1 MHGGRGCGRVG
12 GIEKRSTNMAFESGS
27 MSFRMVALPRAFP
40 KDWVEKFAEK
50 RAGSLDA
57 SDLKATSG
65 WVTGRHLLDTNI
77 TEESALHAGYV
88 RLVWRTASRK
98 VPGALLKAECRMEEL
113 ARMAADGVP
122 FLKAKDRAEIRKEVK
137 ERLTP
142 KMPPTIKAIPFVYQP
157 GTHHLYATA
166 MSDTLL
172 DTLCGALREA
182 LGFGGTPDDPEP
194 MAQRLKNVD
203 LMDQAGVGFSKETA
217 DVAMEMMPGR
227 EFLTWLWFKTETQNG
242 RVALSD
248 GRALDVL
255 IEGPLTFA
263 HEGNGAH
270 LSVLKKGMPERS
282 AEAKTCLKSGKKLKA
297 ATVTLALDEATQW
310 RFQLDAD
317 TFGVR
322 SLKVPQGEG
331 PMDAVSRF
339 QERMIYLEQF
349 REIFCDLYGSFAELR
364 ANGRKWKGELERIRE
379 WVPSRPGRR

>member
-1 MHGGRGCGRVG
+1 
-12 GIEKRSTNMAFESGS
+12 MAFESGS

-40 KDWVEKFAEK
+40 KNWLEKFAEK

-57 SDLKATSG
+57 TDLEATSG

-77 TEESALHAGYV
+77 TEESALYAGYV

-194 MAQRLKNVD
+194 MAQRLKNV
-203 LMDQAGVGFSKETA
+203 E
-217 DVAMEMMPGR
+217 VAY
-227 EFLTWLWFKTETQNG
+227 TWT
-242 RVALSD
+242 
-248 GRALDVL
+248 
-255 IEGPLTFA
+255 
-263 HEGNGAH
+263 
-270 LSVLKKGMPERS
+270 KGWI
-282 AEAKTCLKSGKKLKA
+282 KKLGF
-297 ATVTLALDEATQW
+297 T
-310 RFQLDAD
+310 
-317 TFGVR
+317 
-322 SLKVPQGEG
+322 SLK
-331 PMDAVSRF
+331 
-339 QERMIYLEQF
+339 IYLNGNNLF
-349 REIFCDLYGSFAELR
+349 LITKMPDDRESNYGWSGGGGAYPTVRRFNLGFKLY
-364 ANGRKWKGELERIRE
+364 I
-379 WVPSRPGRR
+379 